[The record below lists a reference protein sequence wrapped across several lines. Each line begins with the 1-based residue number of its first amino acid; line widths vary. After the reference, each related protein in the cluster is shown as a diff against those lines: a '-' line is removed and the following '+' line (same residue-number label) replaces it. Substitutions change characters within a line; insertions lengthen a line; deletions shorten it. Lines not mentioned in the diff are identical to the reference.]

1 MNQQLIEAREA
12 VDLALARITEIKKM
26 TSNTKAWSWIDIMGN
41 GILGSYF
48 KRQNI
53 KKINDHVTLLQ
64 NDLQTVL
71 AELED
76 INLSADFALPDTSHD
91 EIFDVWFDNIF
102 TDTRVH
108 QELADLSK
116 HIEDTEEKLLVIAQ
130 VIDKEMNNG

>member
-1 MNQQLIEAREA
+1 
-12 VDLALARITEIKKM
+12 M

-91 EIFDVWFDNIF
+91 EIFDVWFDNILQIQGF
-102 TDTRVH
+102 IRSWLISVN
-108 QELADLSK
+108 
-116 HIEDTEEKLLVIAQ
+116 I
-130 VIDKEMNNG
+130 